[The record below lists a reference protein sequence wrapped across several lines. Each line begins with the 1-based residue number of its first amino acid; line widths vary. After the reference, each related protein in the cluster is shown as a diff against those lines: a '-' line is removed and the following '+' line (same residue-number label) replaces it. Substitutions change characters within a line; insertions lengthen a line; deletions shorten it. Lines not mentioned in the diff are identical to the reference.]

1 MLLDEAETGSATA
14 LAGLVARRAIS
25 PVEIVEA
32 TLARIER
39 YEPRL
44 SMFTL
49 VMADSARDA
58 ARRAEDAVM
67 SGEPLGPLHGVPIT
81 IKDNVAIGGLPTGN
95 GSLAASAAPARE
107 DTATVARIRSAGAII
122 IGKTALPEFAH
133 KVLTDSLA
141 HGTTRNPWNL
151 DHTPGGSSGG
161 ASAALAVG
169 IAPLAVGTDG
179 GGSIRCPAACT
190 GVLGL
195 KATLGRIP
203 NEPMPDGFGNFA
215 FVGPMARSVQD
226 LALLLRVMQGAL
238 AADPFS
244 IAADA
249 MVPAA
254 KPVRGLRVAWMQD
267 FGLYRAEPETAA
279 LTAEAVRLLEEAGA
293 IVEQVCPP
301 CFDDLFPTYQ
311 VLATTAH
318 ASRLGALFDA
328 AGDRMTD
335 SLRDSIAIGRR
346 WSAVDLQQAQDRRTT
361 LFRSIQR
368 LFKRHD
374 LICTPTMLAPP
385 PLVDA
390 GGSIATDAYA
400 EWAAAL
406 YPFNMSGHPA
416 ASVPAG
422 FTRAG
427 LPVGL
432 QLVGPWFGESQ
443 ILQAASHLQEA
454 IGGFAYPPTVG

>member
-1 MLLDEAETGSATA
+1 M
-14 LAGLVARRAIS
+14 
-25 PVEIVEA
+25 
-32 TLARIER
+32 
-39 YEPRL
+39 
-44 SMFTL
+44 
-49 VMADSARDA
+49 
-58 ARRAEDAVM
+58 
-67 SGEPLGPLHGVPIT
+67 
-81 IKDNVAIGGLPTGN
+81 
-95 GSLAASAAPARE
+95 
-107 DTATVARIRSAGAII
+107 ARIRAAGAII
-122 IGKTALPEFAH
+122 LGKTALPEFAH
-133 KVLTDSLA
+133 KVLTDSLS

-179 GGSIRCPAACT
+179 GGSIRCPASCT

-215 FVGPMARSVQD
+215 FVGPMARSVED

-249 MVPAA
+249 MAPAA
-254 KPVRGLRVAWMQD
+254 KPMRGLRVAWMQD

-293 IVEQVCPP
+293 IVEQVCRRASTTCSRPIRCSPP
-301 CFDDLFPTYQ
+301 PRMRAGSEPCST
-311 VLATTAH
+311 
-318 ASRLGALFDA
+318 RR
-328 AGDRMTD
+328 GDRMTD

-390 GGSIATDAYA
+390 GGSIATEAYA

-422 FTRAG
+422 FTRGGTAG
-427 LPVGL
+427 RIAARRTLVRGEPDPAGGEPPAGGDRRVRVPADGL
-432 QLVGPWFGESQ
+432 AVSAGE
-443 ILQAASHLQEA
+443 
-454 IGGFAYPPTVG
+454 